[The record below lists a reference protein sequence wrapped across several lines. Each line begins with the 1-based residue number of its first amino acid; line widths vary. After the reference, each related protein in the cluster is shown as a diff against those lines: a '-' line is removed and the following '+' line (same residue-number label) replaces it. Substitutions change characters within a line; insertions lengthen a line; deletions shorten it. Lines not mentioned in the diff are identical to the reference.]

1 MEGLFWRSDVNA
13 KGALFDPELIEL
25 MKEVFEAAAAALP
38 ESKRT
43 SSIKAEMASS
53 ILACAAKGERNP
65 TALKTQAL
73 RVAEA
78 RIPSV

>member
-1 MEGLFWRSDVNA
+1 VGP

-25 MKEVFEAAAAALP
+25 MKSVLDDATAMLP

-43 SSIKAEMASS
+43 SSIRAEMASS

-65 TALKTQAL
+65 VALKTQAL
-73 RVAEA
+73 GVAEA
-78 RIPSV
+78 HLPSV

>member
-1 MEGLFWRSDVNA
+1 MDPKGGLCDQ
-13 KGALFDPELIEL
+13 ELIEL
-25 MKEVFEAAAAALP
+25 MKSVFDAATAMLP